1 MIVLPIGLAPKTTPG
16 EYRLNFDLSY
26 PQGASINAGIL
37 REDSSVYYT
46 RFDEVIHMLRAE
58 GNGSFPFKVDIK
70 SAFRLLPIHTQ
81 DFALLG
87 MEFQKKNK
95 KLKKKKICG
104 KIFTLW
110 FISFLCTV

>member
-87 MEFQKKNK
+87 MWKNIYPLVYQFPVHC
-95 KLKKKKICG
+95 LKNSAV
-104 KIFTLW
+104 F
-110 FISFLCTV
+110 